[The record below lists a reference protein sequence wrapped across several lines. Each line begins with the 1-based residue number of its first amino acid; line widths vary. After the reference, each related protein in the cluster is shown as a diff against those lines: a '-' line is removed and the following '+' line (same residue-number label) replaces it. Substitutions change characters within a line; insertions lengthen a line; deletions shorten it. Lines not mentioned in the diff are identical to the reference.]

1 MAPIGGPTGGGQAG
15 FGSGGSFTGPNE
27 AIELIGDHCY
37 AYSGP
42 LGADGTGQT
51 ALLFTTGN
59 YYVVGTIQFNAF
71 VNPTTPPSGDEG
83 TCTIIM
89 NGSTI
94 LILKADATSTDQDA
108 SQQQGIVIPAY
119 TQMQID
125 IESDGSDT
133 NMKGS
138 VSITG
143 RIYRA

>member
-1 MAPIGGPTGGGQAG
+1 MAIIGGAG
-15 FGSGGSFTGPNE
+15 NPVGGSFTGPAE
-27 AIELIGDHCY
+27 ALEIVGNHAL
-37 AYSGP
+37 AMSGIVQA
-42 LGADGTGQT
+42 GATQNTPDN
-51 ALLFTTGN
+51 LLSFTTGN

-89 NGSTI
+89 NGATI

-108 SQQQGIVIPAY
+108 SQQQGIIIPSY
-119 TQMQID
+119 TEMQID

>member
-1 MAPIGGPTGGGQAG
+1 MAAPSGGGGGPTGFAGGA
-15 FGSGGSFTGPNE
+15 FTGAAQALE
-27 AIELIGDHCY
+27 IIGNHCY

-59 YYVVGTIQFNAF
+59 YYVVGMIQFNAF

-94 LILKADATSTDQDA
+94 LILKADATPTDQEA
-108 SQQQGIVIPAY
+108 SQQQGIVIPSY
-119 TQMQID
+119 TEMQID

-143 RIYRA
+143 RIYRG